1 MKKFEIPNIK
11 VLCFTV
17 ADVITS
23 SPTDVSQPAKPGLE
37 DNSNW
42 AGQQ

>member
-17 ADVITS
+17 ADVITT
-23 SPTDVSQPAKPGLE
+23 SPENVSKPTIPGQN

-42 AGQQ
+42 AGQ